1 MELSDQIYLWLH
13 PALAISATFAAWGLL
28 IKHKLTQPDM
38 IFGKLPEWLPDTTVT
53 SKPIY
58 ACAVCVAGFWC
69 FWFCLGGVVAGLLP
83 VALVVVCPV
92 WAMFFAWFV
101 EWK

>member
-1 MELSDQIYLWLH
+1 MNLSDEIYFWLH

-28 IKHKLTQPDM
+28 MKYSLTQPGM
-38 IFGKLPEWLPDTTVT
+38 IFGKLPELIQGPTI

-58 ACAVCVAGFWC
+58 ACAVCVSGFWS
-69 FWFCLGGVVAGLLP
+69 FWFCLGGAVVGLLP
-83 VALVVVCPV
+83 IPLVVVCPI

-101 EWK
+101 EQR